1 MFKRVFI
8 FLNSLILF
16 NCFTTVGFHDKKLR
30 ESISFGEVQD
40 LKVCVLYENSL
51 NMDEI
56 EELENHWKE
65 ELDLYKLNLIFSKK
79 IKIER
84 KSFWSWDL
92 MEELESYKL
101 GAKCDRILYLVGR
114 KWQDI
119 AFETFAIT
127 LAIVLGI
134 KAEIQGAVETSTNTR
149 GYIKAKYVSLLQLFF
164 TSPKS
169 TLVHEGYH
177 LLGCPHALWKDEC
190 YVTIKKL
197 KEENK
202 NNKDKDKIFASKS
215 LYSKQLII
223 ESRSVNSF
231 FKSNLDLE

>member
-1 MFKRVFI
+1 
-8 FLNSLILF
+8 
-16 NCFTTVGFHDKKLR
+16 VGFHDDKLR

-40 LKVCVLYENSL
+40 FKVCVLYENSIDL
-51 NMDEI
+51 DEVV
-56 EELENHWKE
+56 ELENHWKE
-65 ELDLYKLNLIFSKK
+65 ELNLYKLNLQFSKK
-79 IKIER
+79 VKVDR

-92 MEELESYKL
+92 MEEIESYKL
-101 GAKCDRILYLVGR
+101 GKNCDRILYLVGR

-127 LAIVLGI
+127 LAVALGI
-134 KAEIQGAVETSTNTR
+134 KAEIQGAVEASTNTR
-149 GYIKAKYVSLLQLFF
+149 GYIKAKYVSLLQLLF

-177 LLGCPHALWKDEC
+177 LLGCPHALWKDDC
-190 YVTIKKL
+190 YSTIKKL

-202 NNKDKDKIFASKS
+202 MNKDRDKIFASKS
-215 LYSKQLII
+215 LFSGQLII

-231 FKSNLDLE
+231 FKSKLDPE